1 MIKHTEYL
9 ADGIKSVSIDD
20 GLVLRVM
27 LGAAKKEEV
36 PFIDEYT
43 LREVRGYSLNSVIE
57 GLAREYA
64 ESVMECKA
72 PYTVKV
78 DGKTVFEAEADKN
91 YIPHVWTIEEL
102 NHFKPHH
109 DRIVVFTTKSN
120 DEEMRA
126 AMDYGYQRIHYND
139 EYAEAVYAYIRHPYF
154 GRALA
159 DCMESAYYWSKVWP
173 LELPDYHPVGL
184 SEWRVFEELKTGK
197 RVAAMVKPDSLNRA
211 FLNVTAWPYMRGH
224 HPEHG
229 DVLIV
234 TASSDS
240 EAAIVTYA
248 HACGVKLE
256 IPVPPKDDNEIPF

>member
-9 ADGIKSVSIDD
+9 ADGIKSVNIDD
-20 GLVLRVM
+20 GLILRVM

-36 PFIDEYT
+36 PFIDEYI
-43 LREVRGYSLNSVIE
+43 LQEVRGYSLDSTVE
-57 GLAREYA
+57 SLARKYA

-78 DGKTVFEAEADKN
+78 DDKTVFEAEADKN

-109 DRIVVFTTKSN
+109 DRIVVFTQKSN
-120 DEEMRA
+120 DEEMKA
-126 AMDYGYQRIHYND
+126 AMEYGYQRIHYD
-139 EYAEAVYAYIRHPYF
+139 AEHEEVVYAYIRHPYF

-159 DCMESAYYWSKVWP
+159 DCMESAYYWSKVRP

-184 SEWRVFEELKTGK
+184 SEWRVFEELKTGN

-211 FLNVTAWPYMRGH
+211 FLNVTAWPYMRGN

-229 DVLIV
+229 NVLIV
-234 TASSDS
+234 TASLDS

-248 HACGVKLE
+248 RACGVKLE
-256 IPVPPKDDNEIPF
+256 IPVPPKDDDEIPF